1 MGDAAAWGARD
12 AAVVWHG
19 FTQMACYLDN
29 EPIIVESAEGRE
41 LIDVDGRRYLDA
53 ISSLWV
59 TTLGHRVPELDRALR
74 DELDRVAHSTL
85 LGNGNRV
92 VVELAEALARVVPV
106 DRPHLL
112 FASDGA
118 AAVEQALKIA
128 FQYWAN
134 RGVAGRT
141 RYLALGH
148 AYHGDTVGSLSLGAG
163 GFGTDLFDPLR
174 FDVIRAPGY
183 DAPDALTRAA
193 ALVDEHGPTLAAV
206 VIEPLVQGAAGMLV
220 AEPPAYGPLID
231 ACRRHDVLLIADE
244 VATGFGR
251 TGTLFASEQCG
262 LCPDL
267 LALGKG
273 LTGGYLPMSATAVSD
288 HVYRAFLGAD
298 LSDQTFYHG
307 HSYSGNALAAAV
319 ALRHLE
325 LFEEWDVLAN
335 VGARSATL
343 RRLLGERIVPLV
355 AVGEV
360 RSRGLMAGVELA
372 PPDPGLRWGRRVCA
386 GSVRRGV
393 LLRPLGDVVVIMPPL
408 TVTDAELTRIVDV
421 LAASIAEVTA
431 TTTRTGRGSEGHAGP
446 ATTGTTPAPGGAT
459 PVGWDR
465 RIAAE
470 LDAVRAA
477 GRWRTTRDL
486 VTTGPVTGT
495 LDGRPVVSFASN
507 DYLGLTHHPAVIAAA
522 HDALDR
528 WGAGTG
534 ASRLVVGSRPL
545 HSELESALAAWK
557 GAEAAL
563 VFSTGYAANLG
574 LLTTLG
580 ASPEVTMLSDEL
592 NHASI
597 VDGCR
602 LARATVR
609 VYRHGDLDDLA
620 GQLAALNSPAVVVTD
635 SAFSMD
641 GDVADVGALVELA
654 GRHGALL
661 VLDEAHAV
669 LRPEVPPGAPVVRM
683 GTLSKALGSLGGF
696 VAGPA
701 RVVDLLRNRARSFI
715 FTTAPTPAD
724 MAAALAALRLVRSDE
739 GSALVKR
746 LRHNV
751 ERVRPGHPTPIVPV
765 VLGDEAV
772 AVQAA
777 DELLERGLLVP
788 AIRPPTV
795 PPGTS
800 RLRVALS
807 AAHDDAQL
815 DRLSAALRSLAALEP
830 GGDRP
835 A

>member
-19 FTQMACYLDN
+19 FTQMASYLDN
-29 EPIIVESAEGRE
+29 EPIIVDAAEGRE

-74 DELDRVAHSTL
+74 EQLDRVAHSTL

-134 RGVAGRT
+134 LGVAGRT

-148 AYHGDTVGSLSLGAG
+148 AYHGDTVGSLSLGGG

-174 FDVIRAPGY
+174 FDVVRAPGY
-183 DAPDALTRAA
+183 DHPGALAAAA
-193 ALVDEHGPTLAAV
+193 ALVDEHGPALAAV
-206 VIEPLVQGAAGMLV
+206 VIEPLVQGAAGMLM
-220 AEPPAYGPLID
+220 ADPAGYGPLLD

-262 LCPDL
+262 VRPDL

-273 LTGGYLPMSATAVSD
+273 LTGGYLPMSATAAAD
-288 HVYRAFLGAD
+288 HVYRAFLGED
-298 LSDQTFYHG
+298 LSERTLYHG

-335 VGARSATL
+335 VRARSATL
-343 RRLLGERIVPLV
+343 GRLLDERIAPLA
-355 AVGEV
+355 AVGGV

-372 PPDPGLRWGRRVCA
+372 PPVEGLRWGRRVCA
-386 GSVRRGV
+386 GAVRRGV
-393 LLRPLGDVVVIMPPL
+393 LLRPLGDVVVVMPPL
-408 TVTDAELTRIVDV
+408 TITDAELTRIVDV
-421 LAASIAEVTA
+421 LAEAIAEVTPQ
-431 TTTRTGRGSEGHAGP
+431 RFSSRERSPGRP
-446 ATTGTTPAPGGAT
+446 IPRPKPVGG
-459 PVGWDR
+459 GWDR

-495 LDGRPVVSFASN
+495 LGGRRVVMFASN
-507 DYLGLTHHPAVIAAA
+507 DYLGLTHHPAVVAAA

-528 WGAGTG
+528 WGAGAG

-545 HSELESALAAWK
+545 HSELECELAAWK
-557 GAEAAL
+557 GTEAAL
-563 VFSTGYAANLG
+563 LFPTGYAANLG
-574 LLTTLG
+574 LLTVLG
-580 ASPEVTMLSDEL
+580 GSPDVTVLSDEL

-602 LARATVR
+602 LAKATVR
-609 VYRHGDLDDLA
+609 VYRHRDLDDLA
-620 GQLAALNSPAVVVTD
+620 AHLAEVRGPAIVVTD

-641 GDVADVGALVELA
+641 GDVADVAALLDLVCD
-654 GRHGALL
+654 HGALL
-661 VLDEAHAV
+661 ALDEAHAV
-669 LRPEVPPGAPVVRM
+669 LGPAVPAGAPVVRM

-701 RVVDLLRNRARSFI
+701 PTVDLLRNRARPFI

-724 MAAALAALRLVRSDE
+724 TAAARAALRVVRSEE
-739 GSALVKR
+739 GAALVER
-746 LRHNV
+746 LRRNV
-751 ERVRPGHPTPIVPV
+751 ERVRPRHPTPIVPV
-765 VLGDEAV
+765 ILGDEAA
-772 AVQAA
+772 AVGAA
-777 DELLERGLLVP
+777 SQLLERGLLVP

-815 DRLSAALRSLAALEP
+815 DRLASALASLATVEP